1 MLKITFKDTPESTKI
16 KLEGKLSGPWVEEL
30 ERSWMEHSSR
40 ASENVIIDLSD
51 VTFIDP
57 EGKNLLAR
65 MVDKGVCFEG
75 TQLLMTKYVIDEIT
89 RVGIRAGRNG
99 G

>member
-1 MLKITFKDTPESTKI
+1 MLKITFNDTPGSTI
-16 KLEGKLSGPWVEEL
+16 VKLEGKISGPWVEEL
-30 ERSWMEHSSR
+30 ERSWVEHSPQ

-51 VTFIDP
+51 VTYIDP
-57 EGKNLLAR
+57 EGKKLLAR

-75 TQLLMTKYVIDEIT
+75 THLMTKYVIDEIT
-89 RVGIRAGRNG
+89 RVGIRSGKNG

>member
-1 MLKITFKDTPESTKI
+1 MLKITFIDTPEGTKV

-30 ERSWMEHSSR
+30 ERSWTEHSPL

-51 VTFIDP
+51 VTYIDP
-57 EGKNLLAR
+57 EGKRLLAR
-65 MVDKGVCFEG
+65 MVGKGVCFEG
-75 TQLLMTKYVIDEIT
+75 THLMTKYVIDEIT
-89 RVGIRAGRNG
+89 RAGVRPSRNG

>member
-1 MLKITFKDTPESTKI
+1 MLKITFKDTPEITKV

-30 ERSWMEHSSR
+30 ERSWTEHSPQ

-51 VTFIDP
+51 VTYIDP
-57 EGKNLLAR
+57 EGKRLLAR

-75 TQLLMTKYVIDEIT
+75 TNLMTKYVIDEIT
-89 RVGIRAGRNG
+89 RVGIRSGRNG

>member
-1 MLKITFKDTPESTKI
+1 MLKITFQDMPDRTTV

-30 ERSWMEHSSR
+30 ERSWTEHSPR

-51 VTFIDP
+51 VTYIDP
-57 EGKNLLAR
+57 EGKRLLAR
-65 MVDKGVCFEG
+65 MVEKGVCFEG
-75 TQLLMTKYVIDEIT
+75 THLMTKYVIDEIT
-89 RVGIRAGRNG
+89 RVGIRSARNG

>member
-1 MLKITFKDTPESTKI
+1 MLKITFNDTPGSTI
-16 KLEGKLSGPWVEEL
+16 VKLEGKLSGPWVEEL
-30 ERSWMEHSSR
+30 ERSWTGHSPQ

-51 VTFIDP
+51 VTYIDP
-57 EGKNLLAR
+57 EGKKLLAR

-75 TQLLMTKYVIDEIT
+75 THLMTKYVIDEIT
-89 RVGIRAGRNG
+89 RVGIRSGKIG

>member
-1 MLKITFKDTPESTKI
+1 MLKITFNDTPGSTI
-16 KLEGKLSGPWVEEL
+16 VKLEGKISGPWVEEL
-30 ERSWMEHSSR
+30 ERSWKGHSPQ

-51 VTFIDP
+51 VTYIDP
-57 EGKNLLAR
+57 EGKKLLAR

-75 TQLLMTKYVIDEIT
+75 THLMTKYVIDEIT
-89 RVGIRAGRNG
+89 RVGIRSGKSG

>member
-1 MLKITFKDTPESTKI
+1 MLKITFNDTPESTTV

-30 ERSWMEHSSR
+30 ERSWTEHSPL

-51 VTFIDP
+51 VTYIDP
-57 EGKNLLAR
+57 EGKRLLAR
-65 MVDKGVCFEG
+65 MVDKVVCFEG
-75 TQLLMTKYVIDEIT
+75 TQLMTQYVIDEIT
-89 RVGIRAGRNG
+89 RAGVRSGRNG

>member
-1 MLKITFKDTPESTKI
+1 MLKITFHDTPENTRV

-30 ERSWMEHSSR
+30 ERSWTEHSPRS
-40 ASENVIIDLSD
+40 SENVIIDLSE
-51 VTFIDP
+51 VTYIDP
-57 EGKNLLAR
+57 EGKRLLAR

-75 TQLLMTKYVIDEIT
+75 THLMTKYVIDEIT
-89 RVGIRAGRNG
+89 RVGIRSGRNG

>member
-1 MLKITFKDTPESTKI
+1 MLKITFNDTPGSTI
-16 KLEGKLSGPWVEEL
+16 VKLEGKISGPWVEEL
-30 ERSWMEHSSR
+30 ERSWIEHSPQ

-51 VTFIDP
+51 VTYIDP
-57 EGKNLLAR
+57 EGKKLLAR

-75 TQLLMTKYVIDEIT
+75 TQLMTKYVIDEIT
-89 RVGIRAGRNG
+89 RVGIRSEKNG

>member
-1 MLKITFKDTPESTKI
+1 MLKITFHDTPESTKV

-30 ERSWMEHSSR
+30 ERSWKEHSPQ
-40 ASENVIIDLSD
+40 AAENVIIDLTN
-51 VTFIDP
+51 VTYIDP
-57 EGKNLLAR
+57 EGKRLLAR

-75 TQLLMTKYVIDEIT
+75 THLMTQYVIDEIT
-89 RVGIRAGRNG
+89 RAGIGTGRNG

>member
-1 MLKITFKDTPESTKI
+1 MLKITFKDTPESTKV

-30 ERSWMEHSSR
+30 ERSWTEHSPQ

-51 VTFIDP
+51 VTYIDP
-57 EGKNLLAR
+57 EGKRLLAR

-75 TQLLMTKYVIDEIT
+75 SHLMTKYVIDEIT
-89 RVGIRAGRNG
+89 RVGMRSERNG

>member
-1 MLKITFKDTPESTKI
+1 MLKITFNDTPGSTI
-16 KLEGKLSGPWVEEL
+16 VKLEGKISGPWVEEL
-30 ERSWMEHSSR
+30 ERSWIEHSPQ

-51 VTFIDP
+51 VTYIDP
-57 EGKNLLAR
+57 EGKKLLAR

-75 TQLLMTKYVIDEIT
+75 THLMTKYVIDEIT
-89 RVGIRAGRNG
+89 RVGIRSGKSG

>member
-1 MLKITFKDTPESTKI
+1 MLKITFNDTPESTTV

-30 ERSWMEHSSR
+30 ERSWTEHSPL

-51 VTFIDP
+51 VTYIDP
-57 EGKNLLAR
+57 EGKRLLAR

-75 TQLLMTKYVIDEIT
+75 TNLMTKYVIDEIA
-89 RVGIRAGRNG
+89 RVGIRSDRNG

>member
-1 MLKITFKDTPESTKI
+1 MLKITFKDTPESTRI

-30 ERSWMEHSSR
+30 ERSWIEHSPL
-40 ASENVIIDLSD
+40 ASGNVIIDLSD

-75 TQLLMTKYVIDEIT
+75 THLMTKYVIDEIT
-89 RVGIRAGRNG
+89 RVGMRTGRNG

>member
-1 MLKITFKDTPESTKI
+1 MLKITFNDTPESTTV

-30 ERSWMEHSSR
+30 ERSWTEHSPL

-51 VTFIDP
+51 VTYIDP
-57 EGKNLLAR
+57 EGKRLLAR

-75 TQLLMTKYVIDEIT
+75 THLMTQYVIDEIT
-89 RVGIRAGRNG
+89 RAGVRSGRNG

>member
-1 MLKITFKDTPESTKI
+1 MLKITFKDTPENTKV

-30 ERSWMEHSSR
+30 ERSWTEHSPQ
-40 ASENVIIDLSD
+40 ASENVIMDLSD
-51 VTFIDP
+51 VTYIDP
-57 EGKNLLAR
+57 EGKRLLAR

-75 TQLLMTKYVIDEIT
+75 TNLMTKYVIDEIT
-89 RVGIRAGRNG
+89 RVGIRSSRDG

>member
-1 MLKITFKDTPESTKI
+1 MLKITFKDTPGSTRV

-30 ERSWMEHSSR
+30 ERSWIEHSPQ

-51 VTFIDP
+51 VTYIDP
-57 EGKNLLAR
+57 EGKRLLAR

-75 TQLLMTKYVIDEIT
+75 THLMTKYVIDEIT
-89 RVGIRAGRNG
+89 RVGIRSGRNG

>member
-1 MLKITFKDTPESTKI
+1 MLKITFQDTPDRTTV

-30 ERSWMEHSSR
+30 ERSWTEHSPG

-51 VTFIDP
+51 VTYIDP
-57 EGKNLLAR
+57 EGKRLLAR
-65 MVDKGVCFEG
+65 MMDKGVCFEG
-75 TQLLMTKYVIDEIT
+75 THLMTKYVIDEIT
-89 RVGIRAGRNG
+89 RVGTRSGRNG

>member
-1 MLKITFKDTPESTKI
+1 MLKITFKETPESTKI

-30 ERSWMEHSSR
+30 ERSWMEYSSR
-40 ASENVIIDLSD
+40 ASENVIIDLSG
-51 VTFIDP
+51 VTYIDP
-57 EGKNLLAR
+57 EGKRLLAR

-75 TQLLMTKYVIDEIT
+75 THLMTKYVIDEIT
-89 RVGIRAGRNG
+89 RVGMRSGRNG

>member
-1 MLKITFKDTPESTKI
+1 MLKITFKDTPECTRI

-30 ERSWMEHSSR
+30 ERTWTEHSSR
-40 ASENVIIDLSD
+40 ASENVIIDLSG

-57 EGKNLLAR
+57 GGKNLLAR
-65 MVDKGVCFEG
+65 MADKGVCFTG
-75 TQLLMTKYVIDEIT
+75 TQLMTQYVIDEIMQAGT
-89 RVGIRAGRNG
+89 RAGKDG